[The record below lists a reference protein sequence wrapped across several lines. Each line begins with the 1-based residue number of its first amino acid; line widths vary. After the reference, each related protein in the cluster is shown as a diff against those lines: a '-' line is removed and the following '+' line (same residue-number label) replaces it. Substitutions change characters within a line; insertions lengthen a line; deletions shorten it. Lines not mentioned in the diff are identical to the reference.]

1 MKRLY
6 RLILAAVVIIAV
18 VISVK
23 WMRAER
29 FTEKNNEL
37 PIENMETCEI
47 SREILLD
54 KIYSIEDRMAEI
66 EYDGDIILKMG
77 KIENGELGRI
87 MMKSMTFRFD
97 DLLVDIEAYFDVDEE
112 SGMVRDT
119 LFAWSMP
126 RETDK
131 GYGQA
136 YIFDFT
142 KNEYPAGEANI
153 RVRGIYN
160 GRGEYMNLYYRD
172 GENTG
177 EF

>member
-1 MKRLY
+1 MRKFMIFLS
-6 RLILAAVVIIAV
+6 ILTLCAVPQAAY
-18 VISVK
+18 
-23 WMRAER
+23 AENVN
-29 FTEKNNEL
+29 TTKDGIEL
-37 PIENMETCEI
+37 EP
-47 SREILLD
+47 
-54 KIYSIEDRMAEI
+54 
-66 EYDGDIILKMG
+66 
-77 KIENGELGRI
+77 LGHN
-87 MMKSMTFRFD
+87 
-97 DLLVDIEAYFDVDEE
+97 
-112 SGMVRDT
+112 